1 MSEEYNVGMLD
12 TIVKNTMNTISTSK
26 NNLFEIATTSKDVHK
41 KVQDEYE
48 EVTLEVNKT
57 IQFVDTLEEEYKKAR
72 LHLMDVSRDFKKYTQ
87 KDNEVA
93 YRHASELQ
101 AQLTA
106 EREKERNLRARRE
119 ELSRSIAR
127 VGEVF
132 KKAEEL
138 VSKVDLALTFLS
150 GNLNE
155 LSHKME
161 GIQQRQMMAAQII
174 MAQEEER
181 RRVAREIHDGPAQ
194 SMANVVLRAE
204 ICEKLFHANRKEVVD
219 ELANLKIFVKDCLK
233 EVRRII
239 FNLRPMTLDD
249 LGLVPTLRR
258 YLEEMKERE
267 GFVAKLDF
275 SGEERRLNITYEV
288 ALFRLIQEAL
298 NNAKKH
304 SQAKQILVKVQ
315 FNINEI
321 KVMISDDGTGFD
333 LPKVMAEKTG
343 KVSFGLLSMKE
354 RIELINGKLQIET
367 APGSGTK
374 IIVNLPME
382 KMLSA

>member
-1 MSEEYNVGMLD
+1 MNEEYNVSMLD
-12 TIVKNTMNTISTSK
+12 TIVKNTMDTISSSK
-26 NNLFEIATTSKDVHK
+26 DNLFEIATTSKDVHK

-48 EVTLEVNKT
+48 EVTLEVDAT
-57 IQFVDTLEEEYKKAR
+57 IKLVDTLEEEYKKAR
-72 LHLMDVSRDFKKYTQ
+72 LHLMEVSRNYQKYSE
-87 KDNEVA
+87 KDNEEA
-93 YRHASELQ
+93 YRNASELQ
-101 AQLTA
+101 TKLAT
-106 EREKERNLRARRE
+106 EREKERTLRARRE

-219 ELANLKIFVKDCLK
+219 ELANLKVFVKDCLK

-249 LGLVPTLRR
+249 LGLIPTLRR
-258 YLEEMKERE
+258 YLEELKDQE
-267 GFVAKLDF
+267 GLVTQFEFA
-275 SGEERRLNITYEV
+275 GEERRLENSYEV
-288 ALFRLIQEAL
+288 ALFRMIQEAL

-304 SQAKQILVKVQ
+304 AQAERIIVKIQFKLDEIILMVKD
-315 FNINEI
+315 NG
-321 KVMISDDGTGFD
+321 KGFD
-333 LPKVMAEKTG
+333 LSKIMSEKTG

-354 RIELINGKLQIET
+354 RIELINGKINIKT
-367 APGSGTK
+367 APGAGTE
-374 IIVNLPME
+374 IAVNIPMQ
-382 KMLSA
+382 KTSA